1 MFEID
6 EAANRIKEEVDEEAN
21 IIFGSS
27 FDENLAG
34 KIRVSIVATGIE
46 GGRTEMPK
54 AKPQPKP
61 ANYIEESF
69 SDEPII
75 PITPSEEMDSN
86 LAKFAATLPADPE
99 ENEETPARLQETDE
113 EPAVELTEEEIA
125 VEEKT
130 EPAAVVEEEP
140 EMFADPQSRA
150 PSSMGDMPQASSL
163 FNAILNKNEFN
174 DVDAQLE
181 SLISSQGSTF
191 SAKNAPR
198 MVEEEPELFGHNPQL
213 FASPKEEPVEKLIV
227 NDEEEEYTPTLIERV
242 TGFSI
247 AKRNRKKKMEAE
259 HYQEPVTPSFSDSEE
274 DRVNLDIP
282 SFLRRR

>member
-1 MFEID
+1 
-6 EAANRIKEEVDEEAN
+6 
-21 IIFGSS
+21 
-27 FDENLAG
+27 
-34 KIRVSIVATGIE
+34 
-46 GGRTEMPK
+46 
-54 AKPQPKP
+54 
-61 ANYIEESF
+61 
-69 SDEPII
+69 
-75 PITPSEEMDSN
+75 
-86 LAKFAATLPADPE
+86 
-99 ENEETPARLQETDE
+99 
-113 EPAVELTEEEIA
+113 
-125 VEEKT
+125 
-130 EPAAVVEEEP
+130 
-140 EMFADPQSRA
+140 MFADPQSRA